1 MKNNKHLPVYGIGPI
16 LCVPLAV
23 VMGIFFILSIR
34 GKICSTDLGGV
45 VNSILSIVGYIIIL
59 LGIILCLGADK
70 GDKLKSNIKENQLK
84 TDGSFRFVRNPRYS
98 TFLLS
103 EFGLALVCH
112 NLYLLIIP
120 VLFWIEMTIVLKKTE
135 EKWLTELYGQ
145 DYIDYCKT
153 VNRCI
158 PWLPKKD

>member
-1 MKNNKHLPVYGIGPI
+1 MKAKHLPVYGIGPV

-23 VMGIFFILSIR
+23 VMGILFTLSIN
-34 GKICSTDLGGV
+34 GKIPSTDFGEM

-59 LGIILCLGADK
+59 LGIIQCLGADK
-70 GDKLKSNIKENQLK
+70 GDKLKSNIKENRLK

-98 TFLLS
+98 TFLLV

-120 VLFWIEMTIVLKKTE
+120 VLFWIEMTIVLKRTE

-145 DYIDYCKT
+145 EYIDYCKK

-158 PWLPKKD
+158 PFFPK

>member
-1 MKNNKHLPVYGIGPI
+1 MKAKHLPVYGIGPV

-23 VMGIFFILSIR
+23 VMGILFTLSIN
-34 GKICSTDLGGV
+34 GKITSTDFGEI

-70 GDKLKSNIKENQLK
+70 GDKLKSNIKENRLK

-98 TFLLS
+98 TFLLV

-120 VLFWIEMTIVLKKTE
+120 VIFWIEMTIVLKRTE

-145 DYIDYCKT
+145 EYIEYCKK

-158 PWLPKKD
+158 PFFPK

>member
-1 MKNNKHLPVYGIGPI
+1 MKAKHLPVYGIGPV

-23 VMGIFFILSIR
+23 VMGILFTMSIK
-34 GKICSTDLGGV
+34 GKIPSTDFGEM
-45 VNSILSIVGYIIIL
+45 VNSTLSIVGYIIIL

-70 GDKLKSNIKENQLK
+70 GDKLKSNIKENRLK

-98 TFLLS
+98 TFLLV

-120 VLFWIEMTIVLKKTE
+120 VLFWIEMTIVLNHTE
-135 EKWLTELYGQ
+135 EKWLTKLYGQ
-145 DYIDYCKT
+145 EYIDYCKK

-158 PWLPKKD
+158 PFFPK

>member
-1 MKNNKHLPVYGIGPI
+1 MTCI
-16 LCVPLAV
+16 AV
-23 VMGIFFILSIR
+23 FSQKGFLEMPF
-34 GKICSTDLGGV
+34 
-45 VNSILSIVGYIIIL
+45 IL

-70 GDKLKSNIKENQLK
+70 GDKLKSNIKENRLK

-98 TFLLS
+98 TFLLV

-120 VLFWIEMTIVLKKTE
+120 VLFWIEMTIVLKRTE

-145 DYIDYCKT
+145 EYIDYCQK

-158 PWLPKKD
+158 PFFPK

>member
-1 MKNNKHLPVYGIGPI
+1 MKAKHLPVYGIGPV

-23 VMGIFFILSIR
+23 VMGILFTMSIK
-34 GKICSTDLGGV
+34 GKIPSTDFGEM

-59 LGIILCLGADK
+59 LGIVLCLGADK
-70 GDKLKSNIKENQLK
+70 GDKLKSNIKENRLK

-98 TFLLS
+98 TFLLV

-120 VLFWIEMTIVLKKTE
+120 VLFWIEMIIVLKRTE
-135 EKWLTELYGQ
+135 EKWLTKLYGQ
-145 DYIDYCKT
+145 EYIEYCKK

-158 PWLPKKD
+158 PFFPK

>member
-1 MKNNKHLPVYGIGPI
+1 MIVKEGYGIPYVLI
-16 LCVPLAV
+16 RTNFNIDTKSAMLSVKL
-23 VMGIFFILSIR
+23 IFQTPEYGY
-34 GKICSTDLGGV
+34 GK
-45 VNSILSIVGYIIIL
+45 N
-59 LGIILCLGADK
+59 GADK
-70 GDKLKSNIKENQLK
+70 GDKLKSNIKENRLK

-98 TFLLS
+98 TFLLV

-120 VLFWIEMTIVLKKTE
+120 VLFWIEMTIVLKHTE

-145 DYIDYCKT
+145 EYIEYCKK

-158 PWLPKKD
+158 PFFPK

>member
-1 MKNNKHLPVYGIGPI
+1 MKAKHLPVYGIGPV

-23 VMGIFFILSIR
+23 VMGILFTLSIK
-34 GKICSTDLGGV
+34 GKIPSTDFGEM
-45 VNSILSIVGYIIIL
+45 VNSILSIMGYIIIL

-70 GDKLKSNIKENQLK
+70 GDKLKSNIKENRLK

-98 TFLLS
+98 TFLLV

-120 VLFWIEMTIVLKKTE
+120 VLFWIEMTIVLKRTE

-145 DYIDYCKT
+145 EYIDYCKK

-158 PWLPKKD
+158 PFFPK

>member
-1 MKNNKHLPVYGIGPI
+1 MKAKHLPVYGIGPV

-23 VMGIFFILSIR
+23 VMGILFTLSIN
-34 GKICSTDLGGV
+34 GKIPSTDFGEM
-45 VNSILSIVGYIIIL
+45 VNSILSIMGYIIIL

-70 GDKLKSNIKENQLK
+70 GDKLKSNIKENRLK

-98 TFLLS
+98 TFLLV

-120 VLFWIEMTIVLKKTE
+120 VLFCIEMTIVLKRTE

-145 DYIDYCKT
+145 EYIDYCKK

-158 PWLPKKD
+158 PFFPK

>member
-1 MKNNKHLPVYGIGPI
+1 MKAKHLPVYGIGPV

-23 VMGIFFILSIR
+23 VMGILFTLSIN
-34 GKICSTDLGGV
+34 GKIPSTDFGEM
-45 VNSILSIVGYIIIL
+45 VNSLLSIVGCIIIL

-70 GDKLKSNIKENQLK
+70 GDKLKSNIMENRLK

-98 TFLLS
+98 TFLLV
-103 EFGLALVCH
+103 EFGLTLVCH

-120 VLFWIEMTIVLKKTE
+120 VLFWIEMTIVLKRTE

-145 DYIDYCKT
+145 EYIEYCKK

-158 PWLPKKD
+158 PFFPK

>member
-1 MKNNKHLPVYGIGPI
+1 MKAKHLPVYGIGPV

-23 VMGIFFILSIR
+23 VMGILFTLSIN
-34 GKICSTDLGGV
+34 GKIPSTDFGEM

-70 GDKLKSNIKENQLK
+70 GDKLKSNIKENRLK
-84 TDGSFRFVRNPRYS
+84 TDGSFHFVRNPRYS
-98 TFLLS
+98 TFLLV

-120 VLFWIEMTIVLKKTE
+120 VLFWIEMTIVLKRTE

-145 DYIDYCKT
+145 EYIEYSKK

-158 PWLPKKD
+158 PFFPK